1 MKLLNFKKTKV
12 EWKLQLVISRPTI
25 RVSKR
30 AVLTH
35 FFRLRTFVST
45 FAMKMLAQGY
55 CHFSSPDS
63 SVSSLNIYIF
73 SIELEGV
80 FLQD

>member
-45 FAMKMLAQGY
+45 FAMKRLAQATVILVPNAVL
-55 CHFSSPDS
+55 FR
-63 SVSSLNIYIF
+63 L
-73 SIELEGV
+73 
-80 FLQD
+80 